1 MMWFWQFKVKVI
13 PYEGEKDAIFSG
25 IVVGDTII
33 DAVKALYDYYGE
45 ELIDILGCKAIIDNV
60 FEFETAREDGF
71 DYEVVY
77 APKNQ

>member
-13 PYEGEKDAIFSG
+13 PYEEGKDAILTG
-25 IVVGDTII
+25 IVVGDTIV
-33 DAVKALYDYYGE
+33 DAVKALYDCYEE
-45 ELIDILGCKAIIDNV
+45 ELIDILSCKAIIDNV
-60 FEFETAREDGF
+60 FEFEAARDNGF